1 MKHVFEYVNT
11 HQAAAL
17 WFSLA
22 LMVSASA
29 FALLGAFSRLG

>member
-11 HQAAAL
+11 HQATAL
-17 WFSLA
+17 WLSLA
-22 LMVSASA
+22 LLVSASA